1 MDDLQSLH
9 CWAEGFQREI
19 EQSAGRA
26 RPRAADC
33 RTCHSAVLC
42 IPGHANPEALTAFEC
57 LVEQIGPL
65 PAGSRY
71 ISMGDPFDAVYAI
84 KSGQVKTSRVDTD
97 GNEEVLGLHLPGEL
111 VGLDALAGSRY
122 RCDATLLD
130 TGMIC
135 RISFPRVADLAL
147 VWPTLQGRLFQL
159 FSAALQTPRY
169 SVDHPVEM
177 RLAAFLLDL
186 SARWKQRGFSA
197 TEFTIA
203 LPRQDIARLLAM
215 RKETMS
221 RVFARFE
228 EQGFVRTD
236 RKHVTLLDFDA
247 LRRQA
252 GPLAP

>member
-9 CWAEGFQREI
+9 CWAEDFHRDI
-19 EQSAGRA
+19 EQSAGRM

-33 RTCHSAVLC
+33 RSCHSAVFC
-42 IPGHANPEALTAFEC
+42 VPGHTEPGVQTAFEC

-65 PAGSRY
+65 PAGTRY
-71 ISMGDPFDAVYAI
+71 IAMGDPFDAIYAI
-84 KSGQVKTSRVDTD
+84 KSGQVKTARVDSD
-97 GNEEVLGLHLPGEL
+97 GNDEVLGLHLPGEL

-130 TGMIC
+130 TGVLC

-147 VWPTLQGRLFQL
+147 VWPTLQARLFQL

-177 RLAAFLLDL
+177 RLAGFLLDL
-186 SARWKQRGFSA
+186 SSRWKQRGFSS
-197 TEFTIA
+197 TEFSIA

-236 RKHVTLLDFDA
+236 RKHVTLLNLEA

-252 GPLAP
+252 GPLAV